1 MTLNKSE
8 ALFSPST
15 LTRDLA
21 LGPSLFQWDQF
32 HIIQH
37 EQADLAR
44 ESFADH
50 PRSFDDVIVRP
61 SWKPY

>member
-1 MTLNKSE
+1 MWCCEGSPPILKVATPISPAWCLKE
-8 ALFSPST
+8 AKL
-15 LTRDLA
+15 
-21 LGPSLFQWDQF
+21 

-37 EQADLAR
+37 EQAELAR
-44 ESFADH
+44 ESYADH